1 MVAFFFCH
9 PSDEEIDFEQYSS
22 GYSSAEV
29 SRRFLFHISGELW
42 SITVARA
49 RELIIVVLTETGS
62 DTFSLEG
69 HHCCSH
75 LLSEKKKQQQ

>member
-29 SRRFLFHISGELW
+29 SERLLFHISGELW
-42 SITVARA
+42 SITVVSRCT
-49 RELIIVVLTETGS
+49 RKRIDHS
-62 DTFSLEG
+62 CFD
-69 HHCCSH
+69 
-75 LLSEKKKQQQ
+75 